1 MFWTTGGNQIAAL
14 SIDVASGTLRLFILS
29 LFLYKEV
36 ENRSKIIHNK
46 LLLIEKKKKSYPH
59 LGGSQG
65 NTSFFEVMVGT
76 LSGLLGGSAT
86 ARNPQMGSFGAS
98 MAASYT
104 SRQVLADCSVTS
116 AGSLTFSCT
125 QNPPGTRAPART
137 SLLPRLHPL
146 CSAALLGFMP

>member
-1 MFWTTGGNQIAAL
+1 MLNPRL
-14 SIDVASGTLRLFILS
+14 HYMASGTLRLFILS

-46 LLLIEKKKKSYPH
+46 LLLIETKKKNSYPH

-76 LSGLLGGSAT
+76 LSGPLDGSET

-98 MAASYT
+98 TDASHT
-104 SRQVLADCSVTS
+104 SRQVLAGCSVTS

-125 QNPPGTRAPART
+125 QNLPGTRALART
-137 SLLPRLHPL
+137 SLLPRIHPL
-146 CSAALLGFMP
+146 CSAALWVPCLRSQAP